1 MADSKITQL
10 PLSPYALDKDLMV
23 VVTGHLEE
31 GAYPYNTRMPLSYI
45 RRYVV
50 RLNIMTIPTSGIS
63 TYYNSGLNVLT
74 LQHTPVTGNL
84 MRYDYDSGFPHDQT
98 ISTTGLNAIVGNTID
113 ITFKKTSD
121 AAQAM
126 NGGAGSDSWDN
137 NFNLTHLGDPYHS
150 GIISV
155 TGVNAITENNIIKEY
170 EQLWPHTGHY
180 YNSGLNTIVGNS
192 IDIAFLKTT
201 EAANA
206 MSSREGDWHDNFTKD
221 HLEGRYFSGIISV
234 TGLNAYS
241 GAPYG
246 NLVRVDFDVD
256 QWPYSGVISTTGL
269 NSIKG
274 NLVDVQFESISEAAV
289 WMHNR
294 DGSWQPFN
302 KNNHLGNKYH
312 SGIISITGLNAY
324 SGFPYGNLMRVDF
337 DVDQWP
343 YSGVLS
349 TTGLNSIVGNNMD
362 IVFKANSDAA
372 SWMDNRNGAWES
384 FSTEQMGKKYH
395 SGIISTTGLNA
406 YSGAPYGNLM
416 RVDFDVDQWPYS
428 GVISQTG
435 LNTIKGN
442 LIDVQFKSTSEAA
455 QWMHNRDGSWQN
467 FHKNNNLGNKYH
479 SGIVSVTGLNAYSG
493 APYGNLIRV
502 DFDVDQWPYSGV
514 ISQTGLNIVR
524 GNLIDVQFTSISDAA
539 VGMHDRKGSW
549 YNGFNKNNHLGNKYH
564 SGIVSITG
572 VNAVTENLIVKEY
585 ENNWPFTG
593 IYYNTGLNARAGNH
607 IEIMH
612 ATNSDANFFYPNIMG
627 GKYQSGVISVTG
639 LNVTQTTG
647 NLIVNH
653 IDPSWPHRNILH
665 TTGLNVYSGSPW
677 GNNVRVDYGT
687 QWPYSGII
695 SQTGLNT
702 IRGNLI
708 DIVFDPDSAAATK
721 MHSSNGAWN
730 NAFNK
735 NNHLGGPYHS
745 GIISVTGL
753 NVEDGGNRI
762 DFSINSDWPYKYKFN
777 TSGLNIVRGNEFSN
791 ALNGIAY
798 NIEPDDHHRYDLFS
812 LNKIKHYSTSQTLT
826 VSGSRTTKSFLDA
839 GAFISY
845 NNVKHCRPSDS
856 LNLLTELSLRLE
868 KNCVTA
874 YIPTVSDLNS
884 TNAQKETE
892 LASAVNTAVTIGG
905 LTDATNTNY
914 NLWDPWTL
922 TLDNQNFPLKLA
934 VTISGNSVS
943 LIDDDPIEFTTNFN
957 TVYSSER
964 GQSSH
969 VRGTTDLVLGRDQL
983 IYEKHRTSTASGL
996 SRATGLSI
1004 NFGVGVA
1011 DGDPINGSFAFGSF
1025 NGITSANIGNG
1036 GGSGPTSG
1044 AISHS
1049 LDATSNPYTLGASRA
1064 MSLRGVVTPS
1074 ITSSTYNVNGCVGI
1088 KYSLTNTKYKRQY
1101 RKHLGTATADDS
1113 SNGYSIGDEV
1123 YRYYTY
1129 TDIAAM
1135 NWTINN
1141 TRHLKCENMEQA
1153 PTISFS
1159 QHPQSAEAVDGA
1171 VSFTGIAVLSDYTD
1185 PLYQWQKAES
1195 GSSTYAD
1202 INGANNSILNL
1213 TSQIY
1218 PDDNGDK
1225 YRVKVT
1231 AYDGLT
1237 IAFSNTGGAG
1247 TATLATQPATITVTS
1262 HPSDQVKASDDTAS
1276 FSASA
1281 SANISGTTITKQWQV
1296 STNGGASYSD
1306 ISGAT
1311 SSTLNLTGLANS
1323 DDGNLY
1329 RCKFSASGFNEVISN
1344 SAQLYVIEITISSHP
1359 ADTTSLVGTASFSV
1373 TASQTAGSPFT
1384 LYYRWERSSNGGSS
1398 FGYYNAGTDLA
1409 TLNLTNLTYASHDQ
1423 NQWRCKV
1430 RLQGEGSTVETVSNV
1445 ATLTVREINV
1455 TFEPDSVNTITSA
1468 KDLLAPINNNKTL
1481 IATTGGDIDLL
1492 TQAVIRNPD
1501 GRTLAYQWQK
1511 ADVKTNYYNSPGTF
1525 TNIGG
1530 ETNEL
1535 LQIRDLD
1542 ENSGYHWYRCKVNA
1556 NTSDLSEVISNETR
1570 ISTSSFVV
1578 KNASIDEN
1586 IGFNT
1591 IERDGTSTLSDTLLL
1606 QFCYNVRTNF
1616 PATEEGFVLTV
1627 EETTVDGQNKLI
1639 LDDIASTTRG
1649 VGFNISVDAN
1659 SNQQAGIDVTGVFRA
1674 TNFTTSEDIARLVS
1688 THPESALKIA
1698 SLGSGPEFLAGDRIQ
1713 VQVTGSVNQYI
1724 ARVNIPEPDSE

>member
-1 MADSKITQL
+1 
-10 PLSPYALDKDLMV
+10 
-23 VVTGHLEE
+23 
-31 GAYPYNTRMPLSYI
+31 
-45 RRYVV
+45 
-50 RLNIMTIPTSGIS
+50 
-63 TYYNSGLNVLT
+63 
-74 LQHTPVTGNL
+74 

-113 ITFKKTSD
+113 ITFKKSSD

-170 EQLWPHTGHY
+170 EQLWPYTGHY

-274 NLVDVQFESISEAAV
+274 NLVDVQFESISEAAA

-442 LIDVQFKSTSEAA
+442 LIDVQFESTSEAA

-593 IYYNTGLNARAGNH
+593 VYYNTGLNARAGNH

-665 TTGLNVYSGSPW
+665 TTGLNAYSGSPW

-708 DIVFDPDSAAATK
+708 DIAFDPDSAAATK

-735 NNHLGGPYHS
+735 YSHLGNPYNS

-753 NVEDGGNRI
+753 NVGDGGNRI
-762 DFSINSDWPYKYKFN
+762 NYTIESDWPYKYNIN
-777 TSGLNIVRGNEFSN
+777 TTGLNIVKGNEFSN

-798 NIEPDDHHRYDLFS
+798 NIEPDNDRQYDLFS
-812 LNKIKHYSTSQTLT
+812 LSKIKHYSSTQTIT
-826 VSGSRTTKSFLDA
+826 VDNSSRTTKSFLDA

-845 NNVKHCRPSDS
+845 CNVKRHKPNDS
-856 LNLLTELSLRLE
+856 LKVVAEASLRLE
-868 KNCVTA
+868 DNCITIV
-874 YIPTVSDLNS
+874 IPQVADLND
-884 TNAQKETE
+884 TNSSAALTQKLTE
-892 LASAVNTAVTIGG
+892 IGLATSAFTPITIGG
-905 LTDATNTNY
+905 LTDAANSDY
-914 NLWDPWTL
+914 ELWDPWQL
-922 TLDNQNFPLKLA
+922 EIDNSTFPLKLA
-934 VTISGNSVS
+934 VSISGNSVS
-943 LIDDDPIEFTTNFN
+943 LMDDDPIEFSAPDILYKSAN
-957 TVYSSER
+957 
-964 GQSSH
+964 GQNSQ
-969 VRGTTDLVLGRDQL
+969 VNGGDLYVGRDEL
-983 IYEKHRTSTASGL
+983 IYEKHRTSTALGL
-996 SRATGLSI
+996 SRTNSFSIDFSSNSSHLGTNQGLTTSSI
-1004 NFGVGVA
+1004 SSNPS
-1011 DGDPINGSFAFGSF
+1011 DS
-1025 NGITSANIGNG
+1025 GIAL
-1036 GGSGPTSG
+1036 
-1044 AISHS
+1044 S
-1049 LDATSNPYTLGASRA
+1049 LDPTSNPYTLGASQA
-1064 MSLRGVVTPS
+1064 MTLKAIVTPS
-1074 ITSSTYNVNGCVGI
+1074 ISSSTYNINGCVGI

-1101 RKHLGTATADDS
+1101 RKHLGTATADDTDQL
-1113 SNGYSIGDEV
+1113 GKTISIGDQV
-1123 YRYYTY
+1123 YRYFTSNSYTAE
-1129 TDIAAM
+1129 TR
-1135 NWTINN
+1135 WTINN
-1141 TRHLKCENMEQA
+1141 PRYLKCEPMEQA
-1153 PTISFS
+1153 PTISFA
-1159 QHPQSAEAVDGA
+1159 QHPQSAEAVDGV
-1171 VSFTGIAVLSDYTD
+1171 VSFTGIAVISDYTD

-1202 INGANNSILNL
+1202 INNANNSTLTR

-1225 YRVKVT
+1225 YRIKVT

-1237 IAFSNTGGAG
+1237 VAFSNTGGVG
-1247 TATLATQPATITVTS
+1247 TASGPAELTTQPATITITS
-1262 HPSDQVKASDDTAS
+1262 HPDDEVKGDDDTAS

-1281 SANISGTTITKQWQV
+1281 SANISGTTINKQWQV
-1296 STNGGASYSD
+1296 STNGGSSFSD
-1306 ISGAT
+1306 IVGAT
-1311 SSTLNLTGLANS
+1311 SNTLNLTGLTSS
-1323 DDGNLY
+1323 DNGNLY
-1329 RCKFSASGFNEVISN
+1329 RCKFSASGFNEVITN

-1384 LYYRWERSSNGGSS
+1384 LYYRWERSTNGGSS
-1398 FGYYNAGTDLA
+1398 FGYYDAGTDLA
-1409 TLNLTNLTYASHDQ
+1409 ALNLTNLTHGNHDQ
-1423 NQWRCKV
+1423 DQWRVKV
-1430 RLQGEGSTVETVSNV
+1430 RLEGKGSTVEVISSA
-1445 ATLTVREINV
+1445 ATLTVREV
-1455 TFEPDSVNTITSA
+1455 QLTFEPDSVNTITSA
-1468 KDLLAPINNNKTL
+1468 KDLLNPINSNKTL

-1492 TQAVIRNPD
+1492 TQAVILNPD
-1501 GRTLAYQWQK
+1501 GRTVSYQWQK
-1511 ADVKTNYYNSPGTF
+1511 ANVRTNYYSSPGTF
-1525 TNIGG
+1525 TNIAG

-1535 LQIRDLD
+1535 LQVRDLD
-1542 ENSGYHWYRCKVNA
+1542 ENSGYHWYRCKVDA
-1556 NTSDLSEVISNETR
+1556 NTNDLSEVISNETR
-1570 ISTSSFVV
+1570 ISTTSFVV
-1578 KNASIDEN
+1578 KNGTIDRN

-1616 PATEEGFVLTV
+1616 TTTEAGDNLIV
-1627 EETTVDGQNKLI
+1627 EQTTVDGQDRLI
-1639 LDDIASTTRG
+1639 MTDTASYTRG

-1659 SNQQAGIDVTGVFRA
+1659 SNERAGIDVTGVFRA

-1688 THPESALKIA
+1688 VHPESALKIA
-1698 SLGSGPEFLAGDRIQ
+1698 SLGTGPEFLAGDRIQ